1 MVLFNRFFDVV
12 YRYKVIVIR
21 GSNTW
26 TLSQIIWVNIKKN
39 IDLYN
44 VKLLDK

>member
-12 YRYKVIVIR
+12 YRYIKVIVIR

-26 TLSQIIWVNIKKN
+26 TLSQIIWVNIKK
-39 IDLYN
+39 ILTYTM
-44 VKLLDK
+44 

>member
-26 TLSQIIWVNIKKN
+26 TLSQIIWVNIKK
-39 IDLYN
+39 ILTYTM
-44 VKLLDK
+44 